1 MGYILKPSVV
11 LWIVLQYSISNIK
24 SFIVNVILLDGF

>member
-11 LWIVLQYSISNIK
+11 LRIVLQYSINNIK
-24 SFIVNVILLDGF
+24 SFIVNIILLDGF